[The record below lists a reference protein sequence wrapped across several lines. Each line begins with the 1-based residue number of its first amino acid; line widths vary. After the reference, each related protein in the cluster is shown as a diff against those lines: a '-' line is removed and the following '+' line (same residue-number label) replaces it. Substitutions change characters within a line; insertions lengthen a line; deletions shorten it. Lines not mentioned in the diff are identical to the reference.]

1 MKVILWKDTKKNI
14 ENLME
19 KAENLFYAVDFPVS
33 EGIEEAYISVDKK
46 KVLYRAKVTEI
57 SEYNLPNAKKPAEK
71 GKKKKDTR
79 ELMLK
84 KKTGLKTVLHLE
96 SLEVLA
102 PSIPSSD
109 FSLGRNKINAVDSYY
124 EATLER
130 IVITQKEKYS
140 SVIEGPVRQLIEKE
154 LDKGVVLPLHIA
166 EMLTKIKKEKGQ
178 DFFNKIL
185 KRVEEDLE
193 ERQIDP
199 FEAVG
204 IIAAQSI
211 GEPGTQMT
219 MRTFHYAGVKEV
231 DVTLGLP
238 RLIEIVDAR
247 RTPST
252 PSMDIF
258 LKDEYARDDD
268 AVSRVIKD
276 IENTSVI
283 DVADVITDTDE
294 MMVIIRPKRKLM
306 DRRRIK
312 EQDILD
318 AMGSIKQI
326 TIIQKEKGDTSVDY
340 ADIEIKAQQESY
352 KRLYQLQEQVK
363 AVNIKGL
370 QGIKRAVAV
379 KERDGTY
386 KLQTQ
391 GSNLKQV
398 LEIEEVDAVR
408 TTTND
413 IVEIANVLGIEAAR
427 NAILKESRDTLKEQS
442 LDVDER
448 HLMVVAD
455 MMTIEGQVRAVG
467 RQGISGKKS
476 SVLARAAFE
485 ITVKHLMRAGIVGE
499 TDTLTGVAENIIVGQ
514 PITLGTGAVDLVY
527 RGNVPDKGE

>member
-14 ENLME
+14 DVLLE
-19 KAENLFYAVDFPVS
+19 KSGNVAYAVDFPVS
-33 EGIEEAYISVDKK
+33 ESIEEAYISVDKK
-46 KVLYRAKVTEI
+46 RVTYRAKVASI
-57 SEYNLPNAKKPAEK
+57 SSYEQQSEKKSNARGKK
-71 GKKKKDTR
+71 GKETG
-79 ELMLK
+79 EVILK
-84 KKTGLKTVLHLE
+84 KKTGLKTIILLE
-96 SLEVLA
+96 SLEELT
-102 PSIPSSD
+102 PPIPSSD
-109 FSLGRNKINAVDSYY
+109 FNMGRNKINSVDSYY
-124 EATLER
+124 EADLER
-130 IVITQKEKYS
+130 IVITQKEKYYSDIDS
-140 SVIEGPVRQLIEKE
+140 SVKQLIEKE
-154 LDKGVVLPLHIA
+154 LDKGTVLPLSIA
-166 EMLTKIKKEKGQ
+166 EKLISLKKEKGEE
-178 DFFNKIL
+178 FFKKIL
-185 KRVEEDLE
+185 KRVENDLE
-193 ERQIDP
+193 ARQIDP

-258 LKDEYARDDD
+258 LKPEYAKDED

-276 IENTSVI
+276 IENTSII

-294 MMVIIRPKRKLM
+294 MTVIIRANKKLM

-312 EQDILD
+312 LQDIMD
-318 AMGSIKQI
+318 AVSGIKLI
-326 TIIQKEKGDTSVDY
+326 TVIQKENG
-340 ADIEIKAQQESY
+340 DIEIKAQQESY
-352 KRLYQLQEQVK
+352 KRLYQLQEQIKV
-363 AVNIKGL
+363 VNIKGL
-370 QGIKRAVAV
+370 PGIKRAVAV

-455 MMTIEGQVRAVG
+455 MMTFEGQVRAVG

-499 TDTLTGVAENIIVGQ
+499 TDPLTGVAENIIVGQ

-527 RGNVPDKGE
+527 RGNGPDKGE

>member
-1 MKVILWKDTKKNI
+1 MKTILWRDTASNIKKLKEAGKTI
-14 ENLME
+14 
-19 KAENLFYAVDFPVS
+19 YAVDFPVPS
-33 EGIEEAYISVDKK
+33 DIKDAYVSTDKKRVSYRLLISKVEPYEADETKKTSVKSKK
-46 KVLYRAKVTEI
+46 KVAAQPENMI
-57 SEYNLPNAKKPAEK
+57 
-71 GKKKKDTR
+71 
-79 ELMLK
+79 LK
-84 KKTGLKTVLHLE
+84 RKTSLKTKLYV
-96 SLEVLA
+96 EVVDDI
-102 PSIPSSD
+102 IPPLPPSD
-109 FSLGRNKINAVDSYY
+109 FTKGRTKIQSVESFYDV
-124 EATLER
+124 EFER
-130 IVITQKEKYS
+130 IIITQKEKYS
-140 SVIEGPVRQLIEKE
+140 KEIDPEVRQLLQKE
-154 LDKGVVLPLHIA
+154 GDKNITLPIDIA
-166 EMLTKIKKEKGQ
+166 ITLIKLKHERSEEFYK
-178 DFFNKIL
+178 KVL
-185 KRVEEDLE
+185 KRVEEELTT
-193 ERQIDP
+193 RQIDP

-258 LKDEYARDDD
+258 LKDEFAKDED

-276 IENTSVI
+276 VENTSII
-283 DVADVITDTDE
+283 DVADVETDTDE
-294 MMVIIRPKRKLM
+294 MTVSIKPSKKLM
-306 DRRRIK
+306 ERRRINP
-312 EQDILD
+312 EDILN
-318 AMGSIKQI
+318 AINSMKGI
-326 TIIQKEKGDTSVDY
+326 TVIQKEDNVV
-340 ADIEIKAQQESY
+340 EIHAQQASF
-352 KRLYQLQEQVK
+352 KKLYQLQEAVK
-363 AVNIKGL
+363 VVNIKGL
-370 QGIKRAVAV
+370 PGIIRAVAV
-379 KERDGTY
+379 KERDGTF

-398 LEIEEVDAVR
+398 LEIDEVDSTR

-455 MMTIEGQVRAVG
+455 MMSFEGVVRAVG

-485 ITVKHLMRAGIVGE
+485 ITVKHLMRAGTVGE

-514 PITLGTGAVDLVY
+514 PITLGTGAVNLVY
-527 RGNVPDKGE
+527 RGYKPEKGE

>member
-1 MKVILWKDTKKNI
+1 MKVILWKDTKKN
-14 ENLME
+14 ME
-19 KAENLFYAVDFPVS
+19 MLLEKSGNVSYAVDFPVS
-33 EGIEEAYISVDKK
+33 EGIDEAYISVDKK
-46 KVLYRAKVTEI
+46 KVTYRAKIGSISSYEPQTE
-57 SEYNLPNAKKPAEK
+57 KKSDAK
-71 GKKKKDTR
+71 GKKKKET
-79 ELMLK
+79 EEVMLK
-84 KKTGLKTVLHLE
+84 KKTGLKTIIRLE
-96 SLEVLA
+96 SLEELT
-102 PSIPSSD
+102 PPIPASD
-109 FSLGRNKINAVDSYY
+109 FNMGRNKINSVDSYY
-124 EATLER
+124 EADLDR
-130 IVITQKEKYS
+130 IIITQKEKYYSEIDS
-140 SVIEGPVRQLIEKE
+140 SVKQLIEKE
-154 LDKGVVLPLHIA
+154 MEKGTVLPLSIA
-166 EMLTKIKKEKGQ
+166 EKLISLKKEKGEE
-178 DFFNKIL
+178 FFKKIL
-185 KRVEEDLE
+185 KRVENDLE
-193 ERQIDP
+193 ARQIDP

-258 LKDEYARDDD
+258 LNPEYARDDE

-276 IENTSVI
+276 IENTSII

-294 MMVIIRPKRKLM
+294 MTVIIRPNKKLM

-312 EQDILD
+312 VQDIMD
-318 AMGSIKQI
+318 AVSGIKLI
-326 TIIQKEKGDTSVDY
+326 TVIQKENG
-340 ADIEIKAQQESY
+340 DIEIKAQQESY

-363 AVNIKGL
+363 VVNIKGL

-427 NAILKESRDTLKEQS
+427 NAVLKESRDTLKEQS

-455 MMTIEGQVRAVG
+455 MMTFEGQVRAVG

-499 TDTLTGVAENIIVGQ
+499 TDSLTGVAENIIVGQ
-514 PITLGTGAVDLVY
+514 PITLGTGAIDLVY
-527 RGNVPDKGE
+527 RGNGPDKGE

>member
-14 ENLME
+14 DVLLE
-19 KAENLFYAVDFPVS
+19 KSGNVAYAVDFPVS

-46 KVLYRAKVTEI
+46 RVTYRAKIASINSYEQQ
-57 SEYNLPNAKKPAEK
+57 SEKKSNAK
-71 GKKKKDTR
+71 GKKGKETG
-79 ELMLK
+79 EVILK
-84 KKTGLKTVLHLE
+84 KKTGLKTIILLE
-96 SLEVLA
+96 SLEELT
-102 PSIPSSD
+102 PPIPSSD
-109 FSLGRNKINAVDSYY
+109 FNMGRNKINSVDSYY
-124 EATLER
+124 EADLER
-130 IVITQKEKYS
+130 IVITQKEKYYSDVDS
-140 SVIEGPVRQLIEKE
+140 SVKQLIEKE
-154 LDKGVVLPLHIA
+154 LDKGAVLPLSIA
-166 EMLTKIKKEKGQ
+166 EKLISLKKEKGEE
-178 DFFNKIL
+178 FFKKIL
-185 KRVEEDLE
+185 KRVENDLE
-193 ERQIDP
+193 ARQIDP

-258 LKDEYARDDD
+258 LKPEYAKDED

-276 IENTSVI
+276 IENTSII

-294 MMVIIRPKRKLM
+294 MTVIIRANKKLM
-306 DRRRIK
+306 DRRRIRL
-312 EQDILD
+312 QDIMD
-318 AMGSIKQI
+318 AVSGIKLI
-326 TIIQKEKGDTSVDY
+326 TVIQKENG
-340 ADIEIKAQQESY
+340 DIEIKAQQESY
-352 KRLYQLQEQVK
+352 KRLYQLQEQIKV
-363 AVNIKGL
+363 VNIKGL
-370 QGIKRAVAV
+370 PGIKRAVAV

-455 MMTIEGQVRAVG
+455 MMTFEGQVRAVG

-499 TDTLTGVAENIIVGQ
+499 TDPLTGVAENIIVGQ

-527 RGNVPDKGE
+527 RGNGPDKGE